1 MSLYQNKMVQIDQ
14 LRLLIDCLID
24 TVERTTDLDSIYNE
38 KDGTSIS
45 WGEVEFIREG
55 INSKDFPAA
64 SLYEFMEMSDALV
77 DILLE
82 RDNVKLKYEYDE
94 KFDNWHLNS
103 ESQSDFE
110 DYNEEAEGILYEIG
124 IRIKT

>member
-1 MSLYQNKMVQIDQ
+1 MSLYQNKMVQLEQ
-14 LRLLIDCLID
+14 LQLLIDCLID
-24 TVERTTDLDSIYNE
+24 TVERTTDLDSVYNN

-45 WGEVEFIREG
+45 WGEVKFIREG

-82 RDNVKLKYEYDE
+82 RDNVKLKYEYDA
-94 KFDNWHLNS
+94 KFDNWHLDS

-110 DYNEEAEGILYEIG
+110 DYNEEAESILYEIG
-124 IRIKT
+124 IRIRT

>member
-1 MSLYQNKMVQIDQ
+1 MVQLEQ
-14 LRLLIDCLID
+14 LQLLIDCLID
-24 TVERTTDLDSIYNE
+24 TVERTTDLDSVYNN

-45 WGEVEFIREG
+45 LVEVKFIREG
-55 INSKDFPAA
+55 INSKDFPSA